1 MHGEKIKSRCLA
13 SDVTVVQ
20 RHWVIAWRYTEWK
33 EHMKYLHVWKSSAE
47 KRIRGV
53 GRSRTEL
60 AKSLRR
66 ERCRAQEAK
75 LCQRP

>member
-1 MHGEKIKSRCLA
+1 M
-13 SDVTVVQ
+13 TVVQ

-33 EHMKYLHVWKSSAE
+33 DHMKYLHVWKSSAE

-60 AKSLRR
+60 ANSLRR
-66 ERCRAQEAK
+66 ER
-75 LCQRP
+75 